1 MTIYVFL
8 VILFDFFFFAGT
20 CMDFPPAHRITEY
33 AFSKAAS
40 KGLPKFKERQESCM
54 IYKNFFFP
62 LCRQDDQDAA
72 PKDSS
77 APPPG
82 DIDDLIFGEDEYYV
96 SQR

>member
-1 MTIYVFL
+1 
-8 VILFDFFFFAGT
+8 
-20 CMDFPPAHRITEY
+20 
-33 AFSKAAS
+33 
-40 KGLPKFKERQESCM
+40 M

-62 LCRQDDQDAA
+62 LCCQDDQDAA

-77 APPPG
+77 APPLG